1 MPTAARHLVAM
12 LRRLDVDRVFCVP
25 GESYLPALDAL
36 ADDPAIDL
44 VTCRHESGAGL
55 MAVADAK
62 MTDRP
67 GVAFVSRGPGATNA
81 ALAVHTAEQDG
92 APLVLFIGQLPREN
106 LGRGVFQKIDYERT
120 FGDMAKWTV
129 EVHEAGRL
137 AETAAEAFGVAIDG
151 TPGPVV
157 ISVPE
162 DVFEE
167 QVGDALPEP
176 APRAPAPPTPDEVRE
191 VADRLGAAHRPLLLV
206 GGQARSARGRAA
218 LAACVDRWQVPVA
231 TSYKHQDLFDNHHP
245 CFAGH
250 LGFGLPA
257 AAWQHL
263 QDADL
268 VVAVGTRLNEITT
281 QRYRLPRAPT
291 PDQPLI
297 HIHPDPAQIGRV
309 FETTV
314 RIVADTIPFLEA
326 LAARTPPAPPAPAE
340 RSAWRD
346 RLHTAVRELARW
358 TPLEAPDGVDF
369 GHVVAA
375 LGDQLPSD
383 AVVAMDAG
391 NFGGWLHRHFPFRS
405 THLLLG
411 AISGAMGLG
420 TPAAV
425 AAALRYR
432 DRQVVSIIGDGGFLM
447 TGNELATAV
456 QYGARVRLFVANN
469 TSYGTIRLHQEK
481 LFPGRVAGT
490 DLVNP
495 DFAALAEA
503 FGARGLRLDTPEDTP
518 AIVREALGHD
528 GPVVVDVRTSL
539 EHLSTF
545 STLTSLAAAAGA

>member
-1 MPTAARHLVAM
+1 MPTAASQLVTM

-92 APLVLFIGQLPREN
+92 APMVLFIGQLPREN
-106 LGRGVFQKIDYERT
+106 LARGVFQKIDYERT
-120 FGDMAKWTV
+120 FADMAKWTV

-137 AETAAEAFGVAIDG
+137 AETAAEAFRVATDG

-162 DVFEE
+162 DVFGEE
-167 QVGDALPEP
+167 VDDALPEP
-176 APRAPAPPTPDEVRE
+176 TRRAPSPPTPDEVTA
-191 VADRLGAAHRPLLLV
+191 VADRLGAAKRPLFLV
-206 GGQARSARGRAA
+206 GGQARSTPGRAA

-231 TSYKHQDLFDNHHP
+231 TSYKHQDLLDNHHP

-250 LGFGLPA
+250 LGFGLPP

-263 QDADL
+263 RDADL
-268 VVAVGTRLNEITT
+268 IVAIGTRLNEITT

-297 HIHPDPAQIGRV
+297 HIHADPAQIGRV

-314 RIVADTIPFLEA
+314 RIVADAIPFLEA
-326 LAARTPPAPPAPAE
+326 LAARTPPASSE
-340 RSAWRD
+340 RNAWRD
-346 RLHTAVRELARW
+346 RLHTAVLELARW
-358 TPLEAPDGVDF
+358 TPSEAPDGVDF
-369 GHVVAA
+369 GHIVAA
-375 LGDQLPSD
+375 LGDQLPAD

-405 THLLLG
+405 THVLLG

-425 AAALRYR
+425 AAALRYP

-469 TSYGTIRLHQEK
+469 KSYGTIRLHQEK

-490 DLVNP
+490 DLNNP
-495 DFAALAEA
+495 NFAALAEA
-503 FGARGLRLDTPEDTP
+503 FGARGLVLDTPRETS
-518 AIVREALGHD
+518 AIVREALGHN

-539 EHLSTF
+539 EHLSAF
-545 STLTSLAAAAGA
+545 STLTSLRAAAAQA